1 METET
6 LQLHYLPKMPSNT
19 ESFIYQKKKKKSQNE
34 TQNNSDH
41 SEDRKRYWKSKESGM
56 QLEEKK
62 KKKCRL
68 QFDLKTKQWI
78 SLQNTRMP

>member
-19 ESFIYQKKKKKSQNE
+19 ESFIYQKKKKKKESKWN
-34 TQNNSDH
+34 TNSDH

-62 KKKCRL
+62 EKE
-68 QFDLKTKQWI
+68 
-78 SLQNTRMP
+78 M